1 MKGIAA
7 TALISI
13 GMLGLSAICAA
24 SADEKNFHFL
34 KPEGL
39 FNNPRYSHVVEV
51 DKGKLIF
58 LAGQMPLDEKGLLV
72 GKGDFKAQATRTWDN
87 VLLALKAE
95 GLDVSDIIK
104 INSFVVDLP
113 ANNAAYREAR
123 APYQPQG
130 VPLPASTSVGVTSL
144 AVEGQLIEVEVIAV
158 SRR

>member
-1 MKGIAA
+1 MKRIAA
-7 TALISI
+7 TAVISI
-13 GMLGLSAICAA
+13 GVLSLSAICAW
-24 SADEKNFHFL
+24 SAEEKNFHFL

-39 FNNPRYSHVVEV
+39 FNNPRYSHAVEV

-58 LAGQMPLDEKGLLV
+58 LAGQMPLDEKGQLV

-87 VLLALKAE
+87 ILLALKAE